1 MAFVSTFT
9 SGHSSVHSRRSSFL
23 PSSSHSSP
31 RVQAA
36 SRQNAPSLI
45 PVPPTPAPKMIFS
58 LPFLTKP
65 DVISLPQ
72 NDKDPEERRKEVE
85 DNRELYQWTHD
96 AIADASMIAGLPKPE
111 NPQFGWIEEIV
122 KILLR
127 VTANSIALRVDKFQ
141 EDGAALTREVFSA
154 ISSFATSIISRLLSG
169 SFDRDAAKE
178 SVEELEQIVSMSI
191 EGEGSSLNEYKEMFQ
206 VYKPDMV
213 ATLDQFLRDDIFGW
227 YRVAGPN
234 PMRITKLDKPVKEL
248 FPELTDQILR
258 GIRAFG
264 GDSIVEM
271 EKEGR
276 LFYVDY
282 PEFKGVTAGVLP
294 DGTKKEGYHIYSP
307 TCLLAVPKNLND
319 RTTVLPIAIRCDQ
332 DKSYSMYTPNLN
344 HTDEITWIAA
354 KQTVQVAD
362 GVIHEAAYHLGR
374 THLLIEVFNGGAHRS
389 LAPNHPIMKLL
400 ENHFY
405 GTCLINTAAVDAL
418 INPGGT
424 IDKIT
429 APQIEVTKQVAAS
442 SVNSPS
448 FSFNEWM
455 PDKELASRGLI
466 GADQLKFPYRDYAL
480 RLWDIINE
488 WVTAYLG
495 AYYKN
500 DTDVQNDTEL
510 AAWCKEVVDA
520 DKGNLH
526 GFGDNDSGKIK
537 TLAYLIRVVSMI
549 IFTASVQHAAVNFTQ
564 STLMQFTPAMPLV
577 GLQPAPNT
585 EKPFNSL
592 DDWVTKM
599 LPTLEQAKLQMD
611 TAELIG
617 VLQYT
622 TLGEYGRSLSFVSD
636 EVELALKNFQE
647 QLSIVGGDI
656 QRGNAVERLA
666 GLPPYTQLVPKNIPQ
681 SINI

>member
-1 MAFVSTFT
+1 MAFVSTFPT
-9 SGHSSVHSRRSSFL
+9 AQSSIHSRRSSFL
-23 PSSSHSSP
+23 PSSSKSLSLP
-31 RVQAA
+31 LAA
-36 SRQNAPSLI
+36 SRHHVPSLL
-45 PVPPTPAPKMIFS
+45 PVPPNPAPKMIFS

-65 DVISLPQ
+65 DVICLPQ
-72 NDKDPEERRKEVE
+72 NDTDPEQRRKEIE
-85 DNRELYQWTHD
+85 ENRELYQWTHD
-96 AIADASMIAGLPKPE
+96 AIADASMIAGLPSAE
-111 NPQFGWIEEIV
+111 NPEFGWVGEVV
-122 KILLR
+122 KVLLR
-127 VTANSIALRVDKFQ
+127 VTANGIALRVDKFQ
-141 EDGAALTREVFSA
+141 EDGDALRRDVFSR
-154 ISSFATSIISRLLSG
+154 ISSFTTSIMSRLLAG
-169 SFDRDAAKE
+169 SFNREAAKE
-178 SVEELEQIVSMSI
+178 SAHELEEIVSMPI
-191 EGEGSSLNEYKEMFQ
+191 EGEGKTITEYKEMFQ
-206 VYKPDMV
+206 VYKPDTV

-248 FPELTDQILR
+248 FPELTDQILS

-264 GDSIVEM
+264 GDSIKEM
-271 EKEGR
+271 ENDGR

-282 PEFKGVTAGVLP
+282 PEFEGVPAGVFP
-294 DGTKKEGYHIYSP
+294 DGTKKEGYYIYAP
-307 TCLLAVPKNLND
+307 TCLLAVPKNTTD
-319 RTTVLPIAIRCDQ
+319 RTSVLPIAIRCDQ
-332 DKSYSMYTPNLN
+332 DKSYPMYTPNLN
-344 HTDEITWIAA
+344 HTDEVTWIAA

-374 THLLIEVFNGGAHRS
+374 THLLIEVFNGGANRS
-389 LAPNHPIMKLL
+389 LAPNHPVMKLL
-400 ENHFY
+400 KNHFY

-429 APQIEVTKQVAAS
+429 APQIELTKQVAAS

-448 FSFNEWM
+448 FLFNEWM
-455 PDKELASRGLI
+455 PDKEIASRGLI
-466 GADQLKFPYRDYAL
+466 DADCLNYPYRDHAL

-495 AYYKN
+495 SFYKS
-500 DTDVQNDTEL
+500 DADVQNDTEL
-510 AAWCKEVVDA
+510 AAWCTEIVDA

-526 GFGDNDSGKIK
+526 GFGDNNSGKIK

-577 GLQPAPNT
+577 GLHPAPKT
-585 EKPFNSL
+585 EKPFQDLN
-592 DDWVTKM
+592 DWVTKM

-622 TLGEYGRSLSFVSD
+622 TLGDYGRNLSFVSD
-636 EVELALKNFQE
+636 EVELALKRFQE
-647 QLSIVGGDI
+647 QLSIVGADI
-656 QRGNAVERLA
+656 QKSNANERVS
-666 GLPPYTQLVPKNIPQ
+666 GLPQYTQLVPKNIPQ